1 MIANNISTDV
11 VIVGSGP
18 AGLAAALHL
27 LSENIQVVIVEARD
41 FPRDRC
47 GESLH
52 PGIEP
57 LLKHINADAILQEAD
72 YLRYEGVWS
81 GSTGKSVYQ
90 AFGLDLAGPWQG
102 YQAWGADFDERL
114 QTLALK
120 RGVQLVSRKAK
131 EVLKQGD
138 RVIGIETVCGKTIKA
153 KITLDASGSRH
164 WLANKLETVIDTFSP
179 KLIAKTTYL
188 SMNAGSDADK
198 EKLPKFSFD
207 KDGWTWQ
214 ADIKTDLR
222 CITRLDWGSNN
233 DAASAYQDRE
243 RQGKEDPIASEIGAR
258 GGDVT
263 WRCVSKLAGEGYFIL
278 GDSAMVLDPAASQGV
293 TRALLSGIM
302 AAEYSVKTIRDSKCE
317 MALALSYERQM
328 KMRFHETRRNLIR
341 IYQETNNPPEWVC

>member
-1 MIANNISTDV
+1 MSANNISTDV
-11 VIVGSGP
+11 VIIGSGP

-81 GSTGKSVYQ
+81 GSTGESVYQ

-120 RGVQLVSRKAK
+120 RGVQLVTSKAK
-131 EVLKQGD
+131 EVLKQGN
-138 RVIGIETVCGKTIKA
+138 RVIGIETVCGKIIKA

-179 KLIAKTTYL
+179 KLFAKTTYL
-188 SMNAGSDADK
+188 SMDAGSDTHE
-198 EKLPKFSFD
+198 EKLPRFSFD

-222 CITRLDWGSNN
+222 CITRLDWAGSDN
-233 DAASAYQDRE
+233 SAE
-243 RQGKEDPIASEIGAR
+243 NSMASEIGVR

-263 WRCVSKLAGEGYFIL
+263 WRCVSKRAGEGYFIL

-302 AAEYSVKTIRDSKCE
+302 TAEYSMKIIRDPKCE
-317 MALALSYERQM
+317 MSSALSYERQM

-341 IYQETNNPPEWVC
+341 IYRETNNPPAWVC